1 MIRPS
6 WTRKQKSSEDVF
18 EDKVR
23 ELMFKRK
30 ITYQEAASLVQK
42 GQRSIGDF

>member
-1 MIRPS
+1 MMGPS
-6 WTRKQKSSEDVF
+6 WEKKQKSGEDAF
-18 EDKVR
+18 DEQVR

-30 ITYQEAASLVQK
+30 ITYQEAAELVEK